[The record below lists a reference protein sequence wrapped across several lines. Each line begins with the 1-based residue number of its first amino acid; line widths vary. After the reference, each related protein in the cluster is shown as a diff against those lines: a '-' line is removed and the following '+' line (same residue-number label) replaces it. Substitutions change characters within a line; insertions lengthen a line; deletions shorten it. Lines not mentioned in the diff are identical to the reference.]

1 MNVQLPI
8 PKLTEEL
15 LPELKRWGVFAI
27 LFVALLSYVLYTG
40 NQRERE
46 LISVIK
52 STTPVLEQLQ
62 RDMTNVSCTVDAIK
76 DDMRKGDR

>member
-1 MNVQLPI
+1 MNVQLPL
-8 PKLTEEL
+8 PKFTEEL
-15 LPELKRWGVFAI
+15 LPELKRWGVFAL

-62 RDMTNVSCTVDAIK
+62 RDMTSVSYKVDEIK
-76 DDMRKGDR
+76 DDMRRKGD